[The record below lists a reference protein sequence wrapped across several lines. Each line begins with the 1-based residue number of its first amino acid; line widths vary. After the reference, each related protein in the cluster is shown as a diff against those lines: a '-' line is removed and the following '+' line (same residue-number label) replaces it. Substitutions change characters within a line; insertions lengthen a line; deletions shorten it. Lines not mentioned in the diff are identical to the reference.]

1 LNIFVEAVFLGLVEG
16 TTEFLPISSTGHL
29 ILAGDLLGFKGPPGR
44 VFEVVIQLG
53 AILAVC
59 VIYWQRL
66 WTMARNAAS
75 DAVAQRF
82 WVAILVAFLPAAIMG
97 LLLHGIIKTYL
108 FNPWTVSAALI
119 AGGVAIIAIERMAK
133 HVHYTAIEAVPIARI
148 VGIGLCQTIAM
159 FPGVSRSG
167 ATIMGGLLLGLDRK
181 TAAEFSFILAIPT
194 MLGAT
199 SLDLWKNSAALS
211 LNDAGVLA
219 TGFTAAFLAALITV
233 RLAIAFVSRVG
244 FEPFGY
250 YRILMG
256 TLMLMLL
263 ASQAPPG

>member
-1 LNIFVEAVFLGLVEG
+1 LNIFVESLFLGLVEG
-16 TTEFLPISSTGHL
+16 VTEFLPISSTGHL
-29 ILAGDLLGFKGPPGR
+29 ILAGDLLGFKGPPGH
-44 VFEVVIQLG
+44 VFEIVIQLG

-59 VIYWQRL
+59 VVYWQKL

-75 DAVAQRF
+75 EDVARRF
-82 WVAILVAFLPAAIMG
+82 WVAILVAFLPAAIVG
-97 LLLHGIIKTYL
+97 LLLHGIIKMYL

-119 AGGVAIIAIERMAK
+119 AGGVAIIVIERMVK
-133 HVHYTAIEAVPIARI
+133 HVRYTAIEAVPMARI
-148 VGIGLCQTIAM
+148 ASIGLYQSVAM
-159 FPGVSRSG
+159 FPGISRSG

-199 SLDLWKNSAALS
+199 SLDLWKNSASLS
-211 LNDAGVLA
+211 LNDAGILA
-219 TGFTAAFLAALITV
+219 AGFGAAFLAALITV

>member
-16 TTEFLPISSTGHL
+16 ITEFLPISSTGHL
-29 ILAGDLLGFKGPPGR
+29 ILAGDLVGFNGPPGR

-59 VIYWQRL
+59 VVYWQRL
-66 WTMARNAAS
+66 WTMAHNATS
-75 DAVAQRF
+75 DAAARRF
-82 WVAILVAFLPAAIMG
+82 WVAILVAFLPAAIVG
-97 LLLHGIIKTYL
+97 VLLHSFIKTYL
-108 FNPWTVSAALI
+108 FNPWTVSMALI
-119 AGGVAIIAIERMAK
+119 AGGVAIIAIERMVK

-148 VGIGLCQTIAM
+148 AGIGLCQTIAV

-167 ATIMGGLLLGLDRK
+167 ATIMSGLLLGLDRK

-199 SLDLWKNSAALS
+199 SLDLWKNSAVLS

-219 TGFTAAFLAALITV
+219 TGFAAAFLAALITV

-250 YRILMG
+250 YRILVG

-263 ASQAPPG
+263 ASQAKPG